1 MKSEYSTDDG
11 KPLRMSPGIY
21 ALFFRANFA
30 AVNDELT
37 WLRDHPVAPA
47 TKDVPH
53 QPGRL
58 TSVHLLLSDASG
70 DSATLEWRGAKLQ
83 IHHDRNDRV
92 MTNHS
97 P

>member
-1 MKSEYSTDDG
+1 MS
-11 KPLRMSPGIY
+11 LRIY
-21 ALFFRANFA
+21 APFFRANFA

-37 WLRDHPVAPA
+37 LLRDPPFVPA
-47 TKDVPH
+47 ATDMPDPH
-53 QPGRL
+53 GRL
-58 TSVHLLLSDASG
+58 TSVHLSLSDASG

-92 MTNHS
+92 MTNHL